1 MFLYIIL
8 TFPAMLQHVPW
19 YDEAHAYILASAMN
33 TGNWLDMVRT
43 EGHPLLWFLLLMPFA
58 KLHWN
63 YPYPML
69 LINYV
74 FCLASVFM
82 VWKKSGF
89 NVLLKIAVTFAGV
102 FLFYFPIVARGYTV
116 GIFFL
121 FCLASMYKDKLNHP
135 ILYPA
140 LIFLTFNTNI
150 ICAIGAAW
158 FGLSFLFN
166 MIKSNADISKKIVSA
181 VIITAAVA
189 VVFLPFVKTFGTAAS
204 VEDSA
209 KQLNNFIAFFSAYY
223 YLRAIIYSI
232 ILIMTFWKFYKLP
245 EISFLLFTH
254 GLLIC
259 LFAGFYPG
267 YPHHFIFY
275 FIYFVIFIWL
285 YNNKYPNSEVSE
297 LKPYFPVIY
306 SIIIAVLLFLPVKND
321 MYYAYVGDNYK
332 MDKLAQLLNTDSE
345 IQNSN
350 LYVGERESLIQP
362 YIKNG
367 IHLYSICNLEEIKW
381 NTFYNRKCTDLNGL
395 MEKISNEKTTAL
407 LLTKDNL
414 FVNIPYYKWGDYY
427 LFKFTNDLWE

>member
-19 YDEAHAYILASAMN
+19 YDEAHAYMLASVMN
-33 TGNWLDMVRT
+33 SGNWLDIVRA

-58 KLHWN
+58 KPDLY

-82 VWKKSGF
+82 IWKKSGF
-89 NVLLKIAVTFAGV
+89 NILLRIAVTFAGV
-102 FLFYFPIVARGYTV
+102 FIFYFPVVARGYTL

-121 FCLASMYKDKLNHP
+121 FCLASMYKEKLNHP

-204 VEDSA
+204 LEENANGLKD
-209 KQLNNFIAFFSAYY
+209 FISFFSNSYY
-223 YLRAIIYSI
+223 IRAIIYSVLLI
-232 ILIMTFWKFYKLP
+232 ITFFKFYKLP

-254 GLLIC
+254 GLLIYI
-259 LFAGFYPG
+259 FAKYYHG
-267 YPHHFIFY
+267 YPHHFIFF
-275 FIYFVIFIWL
+275 FIYFIIFIWL

-297 LKPYFPVIY
+297 LKLYFPVIY

-332 MDKLAQLLNTDSE
+332 MDKLAQIINADPE
-345 IQNSN
+345 IRNSN
-350 LYVGERESLIQP
+350 LYVGGAESLLLP
-362 YIKNG
+362 YIKND
-367 IHLYSICNLEEIKW
+367 IQLYSICNLEKIKW
-381 NTFYNRKCTDLNGL
+381 NTFYNRKCGNLYGL
-395 MEKISNEKTTAL
+395 MDKINNDKKTAL
-407 LLTKDNL
+407 VLTRDNL
-414 FVNIPYYKWGDYY
+414 FVNIPYYRWGDYY
-427 LFKFTNDLWE
+427 LFKITNDLWE